1 MTQETEPKTKEQTP
15 SAQYL
20 RHSDE
25 LRKNLEEL
33 CGACVPGFE
42 KQLAGKI
49 MENLGRMIQANID
62 YGPVICEGKISE
74 ELQKVMELHLGEIK
88 PLDPP
93 PAPIDLK
100 SFKAE
105 IMKDIAKM
113 IDGKINKA
121 LQTKPTGKKK

>member
-1 MTQETEPKTKEQTP
+1 MTQETQPKTEEQTP
-15 SAQYL
+15 SAEYL

-42 KQLAGKI
+42 QQLAGKI
-49 MENLGRMIQANID
+49 MENLERMIKTNID
-62 YGPVICEGKISE
+62 YAPVICPDKISE
-74 ELQKVMELHLGEIK
+74 ELQKAMELHLGKIK

-93 PAPIDLK
+93 PTPTELK